1 VVGGVITA
9 MFSDHGPMESVSGMF
24 SALGNIGPCYLSVQ
38 EMIDLHPV
46 VKITYIVGMLAGRL
60 ELLPVL
66 LLLSPRAWR

>member
-1 VVGGVITA
+1 
-9 MFSDHGPMESVSGMF
+9 
-24 SALGNIGPCYLSVQ
+24 
-38 EMIDLHPV
+38 V